1 MAGSLVQVA
10 TTTISGATASVSLTG
25 IDDDS
30 VYMVAGFGIGVETNT
45 REINLRIT
53 KSGTVQTDSEYD
65 HAFYGLITAGGDH
78 TEVYNT
84 NQSFVRWD
92 SDLGTGTS
100 ELSNFIIYLY
110 NFNSSSQYSYGV
122 VQETDVNH
130 VQTALGKVGSFSHTV
145 ASASDGINIQGES
158 SSNLLS
164 GTMTLYK
171 VV

>member
-1 MAGSLVQVA
+1 
-10 TTTISGATASVSLTG
+10 
-25 IDDDS
+25 
-30 VYMVAGFGIGVETNT
+30 
-45 REINLRIT
+45 
-53 KSGTVQTDSEYD
+53 
-65 HAFYGLITAGGDH
+65 
-78 TEVYNT
+78 
-84 NQSFVRWD
+84 
-92 SDLGTGTS
+92 
-100 ELSNFIIYLY
+100 
-110 NFNSSSQYSYGV
+110 QYSYGV